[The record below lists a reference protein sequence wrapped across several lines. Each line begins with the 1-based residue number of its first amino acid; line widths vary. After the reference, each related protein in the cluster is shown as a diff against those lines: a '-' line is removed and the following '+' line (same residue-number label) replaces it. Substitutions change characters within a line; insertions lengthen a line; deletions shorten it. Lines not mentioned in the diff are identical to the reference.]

1 MRDVILNQKMFW
13 KVVSGDEIKNDIIN
27 QYPINHINDQ
37 DLPEKDVKFKIL
49 QKHIKEYVQK
59 FDKEFFASEQYDK
72 EKSIKLNLEDIICDE
87 ELANIKCKTYF
98 LKQTK
103 HEIDIKEPK
112 QKFPY
117 SNKDDSVSSLINEEY
132 SYRENNSNIDI
143 CETKISYAA

>member
-1 MRDVILNQKMFW
+1 MCKNL
-13 KVVSGDEIKNDIIN
+13 IKSFLHRN
-27 QYPINHINDQ
+27 
-37 DLPEKDVKFKIL
+37 K
-49 QKHIKEYVQK
+49 
-59 FDKEFFASEQYDK
+59 YDK